1 MRAVFLLAFR
11 NLASRKS
18 RTLLTVLGI
27 SIGIAT
33 ALAVFILDYNTLVT
47 MKILALSGYGT
58 PDIEVA
64 STTADSSSFRS
75 MLATLRQKPSIHR
88 VTPLFFTPLF
98 LSLPDRS
105 EGIEIAGVE
114 PDASG
119 WFGGYHVT
127 PKGEDLTVG
136 GGHVILL
143 TERFSQKMHIEIGD
157 TVRFVERP
165 DIPFRV
171 IGLVSNWKLGTRN
184 NGNFGIVPFWDGWR
198 TFHKQSLAPFC
209 WVRKGGDTSIDEIR
223 AEIELD
229 YVVTLP
235 AHVLAGETGDEKVM
249 RDGVRISG
257 ILTLIIG
264 LYLVFSSL
272 SMAVAERIREIGLLQ
287 AIGTTDRQIM
297 MVFVLEAGI
306 MAGLGGLIGLMG
318 GISLTWV
325 LMKLGFSSI
334 GTGQWVWTFWLPRQ
348 RIGMILLLGVGSAMI
363 GALYPLL
370 KASRISV
377 VEALKQRGLQLE
389 FVLSR
394 RLYGLFILAFVI
406 LVPMGYL
413 VLSSLLEMPW
423 REGFSLVISTVLL
436 FAGLLGIIFLGPPII
451 GALVR
456 LVSWPVTRIMLCEGF
471 LVERALSRATDRIA
485 ASLCT
490 LAIVFAGLIGLKHM
504 TMSLKVQSQEW
515 VENALT
521 NKVFVATRLLTPP
534 EYKRFADISG
544 VQALSPMSFTIRAP
558 FLIRGIP
565 AESFSYGPLS
575 RDSAFLNA
583 YTSSPSLLVSS
594 QLAHNMGVAPGDSIT
609 LNSRDGPVAFT
620 ILAITDEYGYYL
632 DDRAYGVMNLSKMVE
647 FARVDTSVANL
658 FTLAV
663 EDNVSEAQVKNEL
676 LAGFG
681 DYIMYIA
688 TGEDKKIWTLSGID
702 RDFVIFEIILA
713 ITAILAGIG
722 VTNALLIGALERR
735 REFGLL
741 QALGITPAQLGR
753 IVMLEGAVIGLVGG
767 ILGAVLG
774 IPLSWIIIDGL
785 KLLSQLDLIFIL
797 SPFWVGVSII
807 TAVIVST
814 AAGLYPTIRTVRAPV
829 TESLQYE

>member
-33 ALAVFILDYNTLVT
+33 ALAVFILDYNTLIT
-47 MKILALSGYGT
+47 MKIMALSGYGT

-64 STTADSSSFRS
+64 PATADTTSFRR
-75 MLATLRQKPSIHR
+75 MLTELPKKSSVYR
-88 VTPLFFTPLF
+88 VTPLFFSTLF
-98 LSLPDRS
+98 LSLPDRR

-114 PDASG
+114 PDAGG
-119 WFGGYHVT
+119 WFGGYHVV
-127 PKGEDLTVG
+127 PGGEDLSAND
-136 GGHVILL
+136 GHVVLF
-143 TERFSQKMHIEIGD
+143 TKRFSEKMHIEIGD

-171 IGLVSNWKLGTRN
+171 IGLITNWKMGARN
-184 NGNFGIVPFWDGWR
+184 SGNFGIVPFWDGWR
-198 TFHKQSLAPFC
+198 TFHAQSIAPFC
-209 WVRKGGDTSIDEIR
+209 WVRKSPRPTIEESR
-223 AEIELD
+223 TEIERD
-229 YVVTLP
+229 YIVTLP
-235 AHVLAGETGDEKVM
+235 AHVVAGETGDEKVM

-287 AIGTTDRQIM
+287 AIGTSDRQIM
-297 MVFVLEAGI
+297 MVFILEAGI
-306 MAGLGGLIGLMG
+306 MAGLGGLMGLMG

-325 LMKLGFSSI
+325 LMKLGFSSL

-348 RIGMILLLGVGSAMI
+348 RIGPILLLGVGAAMI

-377 VEALKQRGLQLE
+377 VEALKQQGLRLE

-394 RLYGLFILAFVI
+394 RLYGLLILAFVI
-406 LVPMGYL
+406 LVPVGYL
-413 VLSSLLEMPW
+413 ALSSLLGMPW
-423 REGFSLVISTVLL
+423 QEGFPLVIGTVLL
-436 FAGLLGIIFLGPPII
+436 FAGFLGIIFLGPSII

-456 LVSWPVTRIMLCEGF
+456 LVSWPVTRVMLCEGF
-471 LVERALSRATDRIA
+471 LVKRALSRATNRIA

-504 TMSLKVQSQEW
+504 TMSLKAQSQEW

-521 NKVFVATRLLTPP
+521 NKVFVASRHLTPP
-534 EYKRFADISG
+534 EYKRFVDIPG
-544 VQALSPMSFTIRAP
+544 VQAVAPMSFTIKAP

-575 RDSAFLNA
+575 RDPAFLNG
-583 YTSSPSLLVSS
+583 YTSGPSLLVSS
-594 QLAHNMGVAPGDSIT
+594 QLAHNMGVAPGDSIM
-609 LNSRDGPVAFT
+609 LQSGDGPVAFT
-620 ILAITDEYGYYL
+620 ILAITDEYGYFL
-632 DDRAYGVMNLSKMVE
+632 DDRSYAVMDLNRMIE
-647 FARVDTSVANL
+647 FARLDTSVAKL
-658 FTLAV
+658 FTLAI
-663 EDNVSEAQVKNEL
+663 EDNVGEEQIKNDL
-676 LAGFG
+676 LDGFG
-681 DYIMYIA
+681 DYVTYIT
-688 TGEDKKIWTLSGID
+688 TGKEKKIWTLSGID

-713 ITAILAGIG
+713 ITAVLAGIG

-741 QALGITPAQLGR
+741 QALGITPVQLGR
-753 IVMLEGAVIGLVGG
+753 IVVLEGAVIGLVGG

-785 KLLSQLDLIFIL
+785 KLLSHLDLTFIP
-797 SPFWVGVSII
+797 SPLWIGISII
-807 TAVIVST
+807 TAAIVST
-814 AAGLYPTIRTVRAPV
+814 AAGLYPAIRTVQAPV
-829 TESLQYE
+829 TDSLQYE